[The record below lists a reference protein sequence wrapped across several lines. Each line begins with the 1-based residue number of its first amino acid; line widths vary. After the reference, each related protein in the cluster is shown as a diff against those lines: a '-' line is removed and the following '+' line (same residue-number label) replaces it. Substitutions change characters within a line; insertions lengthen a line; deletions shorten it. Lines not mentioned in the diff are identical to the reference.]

1 MGKRI
6 KKSGHVYFISFDNLI
21 AFFVM
26 AGFLTVIITQV
37 LMLNDN
43 IRVFLNSTEKI
54 EGININ
60 TYLSKDGT
68 LKLELVNMEKAP
80 SAYVLINGDPKYSFK
95 NKSVDISIKH
105 GELIEIDGTKYKQTL
120 YIKVADSSDN
130 VIEPQRTAV
139 VKVNGD
145 IEVVGRVRLK

>member
-6 KKSGHVYFISFDNLI
+6 KKSRHVYFISFDNLI

-80 SAYVLINGDPKYSFK
+80 NAYVLINGDPKYSFK
-95 NKSVDISIKH
+95 NKSVDISIKQ

>member
-21 AFFVM
+21 AFFVI
-26 AGFLTVIITQV
+26 AGFLTVVITQV

-80 SAYVLINGDPKYSFK
+80 NAYVLINSDPKYSFK
-95 NKSVDISIKH
+95 NKSVDISIKQ
-105 GELIEIDGTKYKQTL
+105 GELIEIDGTKYKQTM
-120 YIKVADSSDN
+120 YIKVVDSSDN

-139 VKVNGD
+139 IKVDGG

>member
-6 KKSGHVYFISFDNLI
+6 KKSRHVYFISFDNLI
-21 AFFVM
+21 AFFVI

-68 LKLELVNMEKAP
+68 LKLELVNMEKAQN
-80 SAYVLINGDPKYSFK
+80 AYVLINGDPKYSFK
-95 NKSVDISIKH
+95 NKSVDISIKQ

>member
-95 NKSVDISIKH
+95 NKSVDISIKQ

-139 VKVNGD
+139 VKVSGD

>member
-21 AFFVM
+21 AFFVI

-68 LKLELVNMEKAP
+68 LKLELVNMEKAQN
-80 SAYVLINGDPKYSFK
+80 AYVLINGDPKYSFK
-95 NKSVDISIKH
+95 NKSVDISIKQ